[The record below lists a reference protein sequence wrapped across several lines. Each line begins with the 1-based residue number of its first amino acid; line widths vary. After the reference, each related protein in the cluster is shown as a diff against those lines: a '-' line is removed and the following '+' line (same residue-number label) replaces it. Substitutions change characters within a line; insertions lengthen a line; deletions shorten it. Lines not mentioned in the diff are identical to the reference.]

1 MRFDICTCTSRR
13 NSHVEIG
20 QSLPHPAIRRSVSLS
35 VNINVQTLIAGS
47 RKHLEREKMR
57 FEIITCTQRRNSRV
71 EIGQSLPRPAIRR
84 SVSLSVNI
92 NVQTLIAGS
101 RKHLEE

>member
-1 MRFDICTCTSRR
+1 MC
-13 NSHVEIG
+13 VV
-20 QSLPHPAIRRSVSLS
+20 IRM
-35 VNINVQTLIAGS
+35 LIAQS
-47 RKHLEREKMR
+47 KQQTHLEREKMR

>member
-1 MRFDICTCTSRR
+1 MQTILAVGSSYGSSLFILHDFCINIHVCCNSYVNCTVQTATHLEREKMRFDICICTSRR

-47 RKHLEREKMR
+47 RKHLE
-57 FEIITCTQRRNSRV
+57 
-71 EIGQSLPRPAIRR
+71 G
-84 SVSLSVNI
+84 
-92 NVQTLIAGS
+92 
-101 RKHLEE
+101 